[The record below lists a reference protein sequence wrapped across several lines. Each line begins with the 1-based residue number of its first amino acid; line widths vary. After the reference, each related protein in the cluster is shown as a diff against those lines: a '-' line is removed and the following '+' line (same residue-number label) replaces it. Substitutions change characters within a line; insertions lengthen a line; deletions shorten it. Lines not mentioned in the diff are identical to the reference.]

1 MAERL
6 MWLNSLRSRLILLV
20 VLAIAPTAFMTV
32 VNGQREREH
41 AISVAQENLQRL
53 TNMAAANEAQ
63 SIERARQILRDV
75 ASVPDLVK
83 GPGLCRPLLGAILK
97 QNPDYANF
105 GLIEMNGDVDCSAM
119 PSAAPVNLHD
129 REHFQRAVRE
139 RRFIAGS
146 YVFGRVI
153 RKHTINLTYPVIDK
167 QDEVVAVVFAALD
180 LQELD
185 RFANDIVLPPGSLLL
200 TADTDGKII
209 SHRPHPDSWFG
220 RQITPEMA
228 AAMAAHQDTPVL
240 LVGADG
246 VERLHSF
253 ARVGQH
259 AISDYTITIG
269 IPSAAI
275 VAAANRDQLFDLLG
289 LAITLALA
297 LAAAWFFGDVL
308 IVRRVNALVS
318 TADRIAAGAF
328 ASRSGIHYGK
338 EEIGRL
344 ARALD
349 AMAEALQK
357 KEEKHL
363 NAERQLRVADQRK
376 DEFLAMLAHE
386 LRNPLAPI
394 SAGAQLLALGGT
406 DAAGVARTAAII
418 SRQVSH
424 MTRLVD
430 DLLDVSR
437 VTRGLVTLATVPLAV
452 SDIVDGAVEQA
463 GPLLQAKRH
472 ALAVTQSPEAPRVL
486 GDHKRLVQVL
496 ANLLN
501 NAAKYTPEGGRI
513 VVSVLATARDVE
525 IVVQDNGIGMAPE
538 LVARVFDLFAQAER
552 SSDRAQGGLGLGLA
566 LARSLIELHGGVIV
580 AVSAGEHRGST
591 FRVRLP
597 RAQVDGAVAP
607 AATPAAGQAAAPLR
621 VLVVDDNAD
630 AAHTLQ
636 ACLQAAGHHVAVA
649 YTGIDAL
656 AQAHAAP
663 PQLCLLDIGLPDVS
677 GLALA
682 PRLRTLPGM
691 DGVLIVAVT
700 GYGRAEDRKLAAN
713 AGFDHYLVKPLDV
726 DALFE
731 LIATFK
737 RPA

>member
-6 MWLNSLRSRLILLV
+6 SWLNSLRSRLILLV

-41 AISVAQENLQRL
+41 AVSVATENLQRL

-63 SIERARQILRDV
+63 SIERARQILRDA

-83 GPGLCRPLLGAILK
+83 GAALCTPLLGAILK

-105 GLIEMNGDVDCSAM
+105 GLIEMNGDVNCSAV
-119 PSAAPVNLHD
+119 PLAAPVNLHD

-139 RRFIAGS
+139 RRFIAGD

-200 TADTDGKII
+200 TADAGGKII

-220 RQITPEMA
+220 RQVSPEMA
-228 AAMAAHQDTPVL
+228 ALMTAPPDGPML

-246 VERLHSF
+246 IERLHSF
-253 ARVGQH
+253 ARVGRH

-289 LAITLALA
+289 LAVTLALA

-328 ASRSGIHYGK
+328 ASRSGIRYGK

-418 SRQVSH
+418 GRQVGH

-437 VTRGLVTLATVPLAV
+437 VTRGLVTLATAPLAV
-452 SDIVDGAVEQA
+452 ADIVDAAVEQA
-463 GPLLQAKRH
+463 SPLLQARRH
-472 ALAVTQSPEAPRVL
+472 ALTVTQSPDAPCVM

-513 VVSVLATARDVE
+513 CLTVTATARDVE
-525 IVVQDNGIGMAPE
+525 LVVQDNGIGMSPE

-552 SSDRAQGGLGLGLA
+552 TSDRSQGGLGLGLA
-566 LARSLIELHGGVIV
+566 LARSLIELHGGAIL

-597 RAQVDGAVAP
+597 RVPAHGA
-607 AATPAAGQAAAPLR
+607 AALADVPAAGPAPVPLR

-636 ACLQAAGHHVAVA
+636 ACLEAAGHRVSVA
-649 YTGIDAL
+649 YTGAEAL
-656 AQAHAAP
+656 ARARADA
-663 PQLCLLDIGLPDVS
+663 PQLCLLDIGLPDIS

-682 PRLRTLPGM
+682 PQLRALPGM
-691 DGVLIVAVT
+691 AGALIVAVT
-700 GYGRAEDRKLAAN
+700 GYGRAEDRALAAG

-731 LIATFK
+731 LIATLDA
-737 RPA
+737 PA